1 MPMGK
6 MYNATKKN
14 AVRVIASALKKN
26 VYKKRAW
33 RRRALRQYAVPKTK
47 QVHYHVRRI
56 ATGTETNFSI
66 DTSGGLGEYLRGASF
81 KLSDLQQYGE
91 LTALY
96 DRYMITKVVL
106 DFQWTITA
114 TSGSGPN
121 ASYAPQLNLIKDYT
135 DASTPSSGDFREQS
149 VIRKRLTANNPFRI
163 SLTPAVSQAIY
174 QSAVSTGYG
183 PKWKTQIAMSDW
195 AVPHYGVK
203 YQIICP
209 QTNVGF
215 IQVTAK
221 YYVSCYD
228 SS

>member
-1 MPMGK
+1 MVAGRI
-6 MYNATKKN
+6 YNATKKN

-33 RRRALRQYAVPKTK
+33 RRRAMRQYAVPKTK

-56 ATGTETNFSI
+56 TTGTETNFSV
-66 DTSGGLGEYLRGASF
+66 DTSSGLGEFLRGISF

-91 LTALY
+91 LTSLY

-121 ASYAPQLNLIKDYT
+121 ASYAPQLNYYKDYT
-135 DASTPSSGDFREQS
+135 DASTPISSDFRETAP
-149 VIRKRLTANNPFRI
+149 IRKRLTANNPFRI
-163 SLTPAVSQAIY
+163 VVTPAISQAVY

-183 PKWKTQIAMSDW
+183 PKWKTQLNMSDW
-195 AVPHYGVK
+195 AVPHFGLK

-209 QTNVGF
+209 QTNIGF

-228 SS
+228 TS